1 MAEIADFNHDSAVQ
15 PLAEDKFPFGEDCP
29 INRKIQAVLY
39 HYDICVE
46 DVGLLVQEDLHLKKD
61 FKMANPDGNEDQ
73 KQTYQDALG
82 TITKA
87 VRRSRMR
94 AAFRRI
100 LSKDPFAAIGE
111 PQPTPS
117 PAAKKRKTD
126 VSLSRSL
133 DSAFSSSETASTCTS
148 PSTSSTGPGSTG
160 SSPSASSEALDDDD
174 CKLLNDQFAAAA
186 GPQDHFAAATA
197 AAASSLDH
205 MTASPVHVSTIGASL
220 NFIGHLNE
228 AFQQRKV
235 DGRFEFEE
243 VEISGPCHKPV
254 FTYAVTVSGIKYTGT
269 AATKKQA
276 KQNAAWAA
284 LNGNKLMPDPT
295 LGDECQVIASC
306 PSFGVNYGQG
316 YSAGP
321 QKRHTNFRANPYR
334 R

>member
-117 PAAKKRKTD
+117 PAAKKKKTD
-126 VSLSRSL
+126 VSLSRC
-133 DSAFSSSETASTCTS
+133 E
-148 PSTSSTGPGSTG
+148 
-160 SSPSASSEALDDDD
+160 
-174 CKLLNDQFAAAA
+174 
-186 GPQDHFAAATA
+186 
-197 AAASSLDH
+197 
-205 MTASPVHVSTIGASL
+205 
-220 NFIGHLNE
+220 
-228 AFQQRKV
+228 
-235 DGRFEFEE
+235 
-243 VEISGPCHKPV
+243 
-254 FTYAVTVSGIKYTGT
+254 
-269 AATKKQA
+269 
-276 KQNAAWAA
+276 
-284 LNGNKLMPDPT
+284 
-295 LGDECQVIASC
+295 
-306 PSFGVNYGQG
+306 
-316 YSAGP
+316 
-321 QKRHTNFRANPYR
+321 
-334 R
+334 